1 MSGGGSILV
10 GDLRIGP
17 NAIVAAGSVVVKDVP
32 PGTIVG
38 GNPAK
43 VIGKFD
49 DLLNKRLQTD
59 YEQPA
64 KTNEELW
71 EEFYKGRDGK

>member
-1 MSGGGSILV
+1 MV

-71 EEFYKGRDGK
+71 EEFYKAREGN

>member
-1 MSGGGSILV
+1 MV

-71 EEFYKGRDGK
+71 EEFYKAREGK

>member
-1 MSGGGSILV
+1 MV

>member
-1 MSGGGSILV
+1 MV

-71 EEFYKGRDGK
+71 EEFYKAR